1 MLKAKGLPG
10 WFWWEVVVTTV
21 YLLNR
26 VPCKVLDGGIT
37 PFEVWYGRKPAIH
50 HLKFFGCIVYVRN
63 TKPNLKKMKTEED
76 I

>member
-1 MLKAKGLPG
+1 
-10 WFWWEVVVTTV
+10 
-21 YLLNR
+21 
-26 VPCKVLDGGIT
+26 VLDGGIT